1 MGEIIITL
9 EQLRNMIG
17 LYMLYQGMRC
27 QVIEVLED
35 GPALVLQSSEE
46 SPGIQPNQYGE
57 ATRRAP
63 VTYTIP
69 VLNEEH
75 TELHPEFLAL
85 DLAE

>member
-17 LYMLYQGMRC
+17 LHMLHQGVRC

-35 GPALVLQSSEE
+35 GPSLVLQSVEE
-46 SPGIQPNQYGE
+46 SPTIQPNQYGE
-57 ATRRAP
+57 ATRRVP

-69 VLNEEH
+69 VLNKDH
-75 TELHPEFLAL
+75 TELHPDFLAL